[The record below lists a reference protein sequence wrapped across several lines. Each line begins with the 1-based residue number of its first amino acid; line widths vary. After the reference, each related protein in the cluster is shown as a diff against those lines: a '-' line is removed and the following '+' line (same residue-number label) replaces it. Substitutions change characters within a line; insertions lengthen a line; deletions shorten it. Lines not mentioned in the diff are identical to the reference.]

1 MGLKGITIRKYLRR
15 LDMYL
20 TNSERKA
27 RDEATETLIKLIKT
41 EYTED
46 QVNFDKIRSITLQY
60 SPEQIERVVN
70 AMARFGPS
78 VILNLI
84 GDR

>member
-1 MGLKGITIRKYLRR
+1 
-15 LDMYL
+15 MYL

-27 RDEATETLIKLIKT
+27 RNEATETLIKLIKT

>member
-1 MGLKGITIRKYLRR
+1 
-15 LDMYL
+15 MYL